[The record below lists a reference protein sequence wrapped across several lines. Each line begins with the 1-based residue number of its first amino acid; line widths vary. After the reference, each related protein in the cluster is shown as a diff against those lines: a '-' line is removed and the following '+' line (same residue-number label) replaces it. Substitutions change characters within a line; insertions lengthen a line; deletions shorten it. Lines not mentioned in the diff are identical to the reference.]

1 MSDHEINADKIR
13 EQTEK
18 LIELLREHHPEQE
31 YEPEG
36 LQLPPDPPAAPAI
49 ERKKALAPPPI
60 PRQCSA
66 QVPDNVREIIIDVA
80 VRRGLAPDIVVS
92 RQRSRGLI
100 EARSEIY
107 AMMRLSGMTWV
118 QIAGMMRR
126 DHSTVLYHARRYMAQ
141 AGIAA

>member
-1 MSDHEINADKIR
+1 MDHESDEDIR
-13 EQTEK
+13 KRTEQ

-31 YEPEG
+31 CEPEG
-36 LQLPPDPPAAPAI
+36 LRLPPDPPPIPAM
-49 ERKKALAPPPI
+49 ERKKASATPPI
-60 PRQCSA
+60 PRRCSA
-66 QVPDNVREIIIDVA
+66 NVPDDVREIIIDVS
-80 VRRGLAPDIVVS
+80 VRRGLAPDLVVS

-107 AMMRLSGMTWV
+107 ATMRLNGMTWV
-118 QIAGMMRR
+118 QIAGLMRR